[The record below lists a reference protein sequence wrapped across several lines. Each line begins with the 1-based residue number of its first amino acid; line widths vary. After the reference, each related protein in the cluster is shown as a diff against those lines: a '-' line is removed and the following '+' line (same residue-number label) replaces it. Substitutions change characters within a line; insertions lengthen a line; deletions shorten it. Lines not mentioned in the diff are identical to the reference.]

1 MEGAAASGQEQV
13 TQQMNAL
20 QQQLMNESEYGRQLQ
35 SQVNEIQEAVK
46 TLQAAGKELTREK
59 LLEILIQAPNEDRL
73 GALASLTRP
82 GLDYLFY
89 QSLSER
95 IETKTGD
102 ERKKLESLREKLL
115 DITRQIDQ
123 RVEEE
128 YKRAGEILSALL
140 AAPDIQKATL
150 ERLNEISE
158 IFVQVLN
165 RALQEATQK
174 KDEAQLK
181 KFEQIVAVLQKV
193 SKPPKEYE
201 LLEKLLDAPDEVVL
215 NKMLEEHKD
224 EITPEFS
231 SFVGGVLAQ
240 SEERADKKA
249 KGEDALVVERLNR
262 IYRAVLKFSMKKSM
276 G

>member
-1 MEGAAASGQEQV
+1 
-13 TQQMNAL
+13 MNAL
-20 QQQLMNESEYGRQLQ
+20 QQQLMNESEYGRQLK

-46 TLQAAGKELTREK
+46 TLQEAGKELTREK
-59 LLEILIQAPNEDRL
+59 LLEILIQAPNEGRL

-82 GLDYLFY
+82 GLDYLFF

-95 IETKTGD
+95 IETKSGD

-128 YKRAGEILSALL
+128 YKRAGELLSALL

-174 KDEAQLK
+174 KDEA
-181 KFEQIVAVLQKV
+181 
-193 SKPPKEYE
+193 
-201 LLEKLLDAPDEVVL
+201 
-215 NKMLEEHKD
+215 
-224 EITPEFS
+224 
-231 SFVGGVLAQ
+231 
-240 SEERADKKA
+240 
-249 KGEDALVVERLNR
+249 
-262 IYRAVLKFSMKKSM
+262 
-276 G
+276 